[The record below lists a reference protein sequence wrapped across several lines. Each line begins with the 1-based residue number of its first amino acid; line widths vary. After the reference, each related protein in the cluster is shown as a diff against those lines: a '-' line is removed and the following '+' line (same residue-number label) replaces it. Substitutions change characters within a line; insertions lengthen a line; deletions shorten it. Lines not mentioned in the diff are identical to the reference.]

1 MAPVGAGTG
10 EERVA
15 VPPEGDTVSLF
26 LSKATVGAIDF
37 GLIDMDALVARC
49 PRRQRGSSAECWSPV
64 KSVAVRS
71 RGGQRALTNSSKS
84 VYASTLELRGC
95 RG

>member
-49 PRRQRGSSAECWSPV
+49 PRCSS
-64 KSVAVRS
+64 
-71 RGGQRALTNSSKS
+71 
-84 VYASTLELRGC
+84 
-95 RG
+95 